1 VMNYPGEIKQAIMDY
16 ETGKM
21 GVLES

>member
-1 VMNYPGEIKQAIMDY
+1 MNYPGEIKQAIMDY